1 MFPKSINEPK
11 ASLTRILLVD
21 DNFINLKVL
30 STYIARRSIGF
41 DIAKNGKEAVDL
53 FLSNPSP
60 PYSCILMDISM
71 PIMDGFEATRRV
83 RAHETQNGLTPVPII
98 ALSGLTTEDAQQE
111 AFGSGMDMFLTKP
124 VKLGDLGRLLES
136 QGIIHTG

>member
-1 MFPKSINEPK
+1 VSTDEPK
-11 ASLTRILLVD
+11 TPPIRILLVD

-30 STYIARRSIGF
+30 STYITRRNIGF
-41 DIAKNGKEAVDL
+41 DAAKNGQEAVDL
-53 FLSNPSP
+53 FLSNSDT
-60 PYSCILMDISM
+60 PYACILMDISM
-71 PIMDGFEATRRV
+71 PIMDGFEATRHI
-83 RAHETQNGLTPVPII
+83 RAHETQKGLTPVPII

-136 QGIIHTG
+136 QGIIHAG